1 VDRGFGDLV
10 KMPKEA
16 LLATSYYRG
25 NFHPIQR
32 EAAPLL
38 HIGIFMR
45 QVRVY
50 TKLSFV

>member
-1 VDRGFGDLV
+1 MDRGFGDLV

-25 NFHPIQR
+25 DFHPTQR
-32 EAAPLL
+32 KAAPLL

-45 QVRVY
+45 QGRVY
-50 TKLSFV
+50 TRLVFV